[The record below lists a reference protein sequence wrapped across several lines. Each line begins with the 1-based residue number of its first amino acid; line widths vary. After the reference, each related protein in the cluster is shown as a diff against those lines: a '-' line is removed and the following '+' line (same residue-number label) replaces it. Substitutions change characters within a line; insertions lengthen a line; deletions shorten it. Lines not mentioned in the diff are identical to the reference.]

1 MPRNIEEV
9 RVPETIGR
17 LAVLFVNSILCRRFV
32 KYKWSDSEC
41 SVYTRTPSPEPK
53 KIATKNIKKRKSSSA
68 ARSEVET
75 ENRRVLHSSS
85 PTPCAQKKKTTK
97 KARTSTSENKNVG
110 SSSSKKSP
118 ETDIFKIIREEEK
131 ITSEGSSKTVKT
143 TSSFTSRVSTG
154 SSRRTTIT
162 DGFQKMAD
170 SEDIPIPFSQYAQE
184 FELPQE
190 FDDSDLYKK
199 IKKNIENPKAKKRNK
214 VNIHNKVVKRTQG
227 HPPSF
232 VINNHEIK
240 GNKLIKIQIINITED
255 VRDQNDEQN
264 ENVLL
269 SAQYVAGDNFDE
281 IIDSTEALINKIS
294 KKFVDTVLV
303 IKVVF

>member
-1 MPRNIEEV
+1 M
-9 RVPETIGR
+9 
-17 LAVLFVNSILCRRFV
+17 
-32 KYKWSDSEC
+32 SDSEC

-162 DGFQKMAD
+162 DGNFFIDLKVYNINDYQK
-170 SEDIPIPFSQYAQE
+170 SEPE
-184 FELPQE
+184 ER
-190 FDDSDLYKK
+190 YKK
-199 IKKNIENPKAKKRNK
+199 ALASVKLQCQENSSEWNQIQTFLGQAFNIFGECEPVYYNNYKKN
-214 VNIHNKVVKRTQG
+214 
-227 HPPSF
+227 
-232 VINNHEIK
+232 
-240 GNKLIKIQIINITED
+240 
-255 VRDQNDEQN
+255 
-264 ENVLL
+264 
-269 SAQYVAGDNFDE
+269 
-281 IIDSTEALINKIS
+281 
-294 KKFVDTVLV
+294 
-303 IKVVF
+303 